1 MNIGRIL
8 SRKAVTVLASDP
20 LSRAARLMCE
30 RHVGALVV
38 LSQAGERGAPV
49 GVITDR
55 DVVKA
60 QLEQHADLMM
70 LSVERVMTRDPLLL
84 TLETPLETAV
94 EKMRAR
100 GVRRCPVVD
109 AKGLLVGVVSTD
121 DIITALAIELGNL
134 ARLIGDQPLH
144 EGELKRRIEQ
154 VHHAVAPTRPAA

>member
-8 SRKAVTVLASDP
+8 RRKAVTVMGSDP
-20 LSRAARLMCE
+20 LSQAARLMCE

-38 LSQAGERGAPV
+38 VAERGEQPMPA

-55 DVVKA
+55 DIVRA
-60 QLEQHADLMM
+60 QLDQRADLML
-70 LSVERVMTRDPLLL
+70 LSVERVMTRDPLVLS
-84 TLETPLETAV
+84 LETPLELAV

-109 AKGLLVGVVSTD
+109 AKGGLVGIVTTD
-121 DIITALAIELGNL
+121 DILTALAIELGSL

-144 EGELKRRIEQ
+144 EREIKRS
-154 VHHAVAPTRPAA
+154 VAL